1 VIHFNRFQY
10 SGQAIGMGNRLNIL
24 RAIRDI
30 ALDGSMGEH
39 PDLASMARELGSLIH
54 RDAQQLSSRLAPLRA
69 RKLGFE
75 RWLVAERIRPD
86 VSILV
91 MAWPANYATP
101 VHDHGGLWGL
111 EVALSGALEV
121 ETYSRGV
128 TDRSLRAQ
136 GRTWLGPGDATWFDA
151 SDDHLHRCRN
161 LSRKETALTLH
172 VYGGN
177 LAQYLA
183 YEQPGPAAHW
193 IARPRRSEIAG
204 RLPA

>member
-1 VIHFNRFQY
+1 
-10 SGQAIGMGNRLNIL
+10 MGKRLNIL
-24 RAIRDI
+24 RALRDI
-30 ALDGSMGEH
+30 ALDGSAGDH
-39 PDLASMARELGSLIH
+39 PDLASMARELGSLVH
-54 RDAQQLSSRLAPLRA
+54 RDAGQLSARLAPLRE
-69 RKLGFE
+69 RRHGLE
-75 RWLVAERIRPD
+75 RWLVADRIKPG

-121 ETYSRGV
+121 ETYSHDPV
-128 TDRSLRAQ
+128 DNALRAK

-151 SDDHLHRCRN
+151 SDDYAHRCRN

-183 YEQPGPAAHW
+183 YEQPGPAGHW
-193 IARPRRSEIAG
+193 IARPRRSEITG